1 MVQLAF
7 NNCYL
12 LNASRASIPFNQL
25 NILNGLRHQL
35 GDEVWS
41 IKDQSLEQPSW
52 LDSASKLICESE
64 NLHVKFEV
72 NYKIWQEN

>member
-25 NILNGLRHQL
+25 NILNGLGHQL
-35 GDEVWS
+35 GNEVWS

-64 NLHVKFEV
+64 KTYMLSLK
-72 NYKIWQEN
+72 

>member
-7 NNCYL
+7 SNGYL
-12 LNASRASIPFNQL
+12 LNASRASVPFNQL
-25 NILNGLRHQL
+25 NILNGFRHQL

-52 LDSASKLICESE
+52 LDSAGKLVCESE
-64 NLHVKFEV
+64 CPHAA
-72 NYKIWQEN
+72 